1 MAVLMKKE
9 SRILWIFWIV
19 IFVSKIAVSPACAES
34 IKVGVILPLTGRLFK
49 LGGEIEHKSFL
60 MAVDEINKSGGIN
73 GKEIDLI
80 MEDTAGRPDV
90 GRSAVEKLISKEKV
104 VLISGGIS
112 STVTW
117 AAAAMAQKFKVPFLV
132 NTASADR
139 ITERGWEY
147 IFRLN
152 PPVSEYPKTLSSF
165 MEMVAKPKSLGILYE
180 NTPFGQFWLKEFIK
194 QYDSI
199 ELKLV
204 IKEEYKVG
212 STDFRPLL
220 LRIKEKE
227 PDMIY
232 LISHFMDAALLLKQ
246 IKGSDLNPKLILGHA
261 AGVTHPEFQ
270 KYAEDASEYI
280 YSTAI
285 WAPSAPYRGAKDYHE
300 KFITTYNAPPDYHGA
315 QAYAAMY
322 VIGDALRRA
331 KSLEP
336 KDIRDALSETEL
348 MTVFGPVRF
357 ISYGR
362 KRQQNR
368 VPTLLFQW
376 LNGQLETVWPRKI
389 ATAPLVYPMPKWVER
404 YQ

>member
-1 MAVLMKKE
+1 M
-9 SRILWIFWIV
+9 IFLSTTV
-19 IFVSKIAVSPACAES
+19 VSPALAEN

-60 MAVDEINKSGGIN
+60 MAVDEINRSGGIN
-73 GKEIDLI
+73 GKEIELI
-80 MEDTAGRPDV
+80 IEDTAGKPDV

-104 VLISGGIS
+104 VIISGGIS

-117 AAAAMAQKFKVPFLV
+117 AAVAMAQERKVPFLV

-152 PPVSEYPKTLSSF
+152 PPVSEYPETLNSF
-165 MEMVAKPKSLGILYE
+165 MKMVVKPKNLGILYE
-180 NTPFGQFWLKEFIK
+180 DTLFGEFWLKKFLK
-194 QYDSI
+194 QCDSLD
-199 ELKLV
+199 LKLV
-204 IKEEYKVG
+204 TKDAYGVG
-212 STDFRPLL
+212 ATDFKSLI
-220 LRIKEKE
+220 LRIKNKV

-232 LISHFMDAALLLKQ
+232 LISHFMDAALLMQQ
-246 IKGSDLNPKLILGHA
+246 IKGLDLNPKLILGHA
-261 AGVTHPEFQ
+261 AGFIHPEFQ
-270 KYAEDASEYI
+270 QYAGDASEYI
-280 YSTAI
+280 CSAVI
-285 WAPSAPYRGAKDYHE
+285 WAPSAPYYGAKDYYE
-300 KFITTYNAPPDYHGA
+300 KFVTTYNEPPDYHGA

-322 VIGDALRRA
+322 VIADALKRA

-336 KDIRDALSETEL
+336 KDVRDSLSETKL

-357 ISYGR
+357 ISYGK

-368 VPTLLFQW
+368 VPTFLFQR

-389 ATAPLVYPMPKWVER
+389 ATAHHVYPMPEWIER